1 MIGNMIK
8 KMMVRQELLPGPV
21 TRKSHLLPN
30 VEDKQAHSQILIN
43 TLLLLFSPMA
53 WDREG

>member
-43 TLLLLFSPMA
+43 TLLLLFPPMA